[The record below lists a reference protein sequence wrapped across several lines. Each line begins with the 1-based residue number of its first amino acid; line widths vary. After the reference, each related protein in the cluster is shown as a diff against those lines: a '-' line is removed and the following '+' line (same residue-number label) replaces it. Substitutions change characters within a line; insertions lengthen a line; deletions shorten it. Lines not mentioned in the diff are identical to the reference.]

1 MTVIK
6 TLMRKAYMQGA
17 RYSGLSALFSPLLSG
32 VGAILMLHHVRP
44 SGGGVGLNRLLE
56 IEPDFLDRLLDDLK
70 RDARFVSMD
79 EAADRLRRGHEDER
93 YLAVTLDDGY
103 RDNVEH
109 AAPVFRAHG
118 VPYTIYVCPGYAD
131 RSADLWW
138 ELADMIVEANDEV
151 AFETASG
158 RKVFD
163 CSTAAAKHKAYAE
176 FMQYAWTEID
186 EDAQRELVRS
196 LCETYGVD
204 RKAHSEVSLL
214 DWGELRALESDPLAT
229 VGAHTMNH
237 FMLARLSRDR
247 AAEEMARSRDLL
259 AEKLGKRPSHL
270 AYPYGFPAAVGQR
283 EVDIARE
290 LGFETGVT
298 TRHGML
304 MPGHSEAMQALPRV
318 SVNGNYQHVS
328 YVETMLSGITVP
340 PANRGRR
347 FVTV

>member
-44 SGGGVGLNRLLE
+44 DRGGLGLNALLE
-56 IEPDFLDRLLDDLK
+56 IEPEFLDRLLQELK

-93 YLAVTLDDGY
+93 FLAVTLDDGY

-138 ELADMIVEANDEV
+138 ELADMVIEANDEV
-151 AFETASG
+151 AFDTPAG
-158 RKVFD
+158 RRTLS
-163 CSTAAAKHKAYAE
+163 CRNAAEKHKAYAE
-176 FMQYAWTEID
+176 FMNYAWTEID
-186 EDAQRELVRS
+186 EDGQRELVRS

-204 RKAHSEVSLL
+204 GMAHSEASLL
-214 DWGELRALESDPLAT
+214 DWDELRALGSDPLANI
-229 VGAHTMNH
+229 GAHTVNH
-237 FMLARLSRDR
+237 FMLARLPRER
-247 AAEEMARSRDLL
+247 AAEEMARSRDML
-259 AEKLGKRPSHL
+259 AEQLGNRPSHL

-283 EVDIARE
+283 EADIARE

-304 MPGHSEAMQALPRV
+304 MPGHSQAMQALPRV

-340 PANRGRR
+340 AANRGRR